1 MEKSYKMQQTNY
13 HYRKEAKSL
22 NTVLT
27 YNVHFIPNDKSESS
41 LFIENSL
48 VNLLLATTYSEALE
62 FKIND
67 SAVTFLCHLSQLS
80 IQ

>member
-1 MEKSYKMQQTNY
+1 M
-13 HYRKEAKSL
+13 
-22 NTVLT
+22 
-27 YNVHFIPNDKSESS
+27 FILYQMRESS
-41 LFIENSL
+41 LFIENLL

>member
-1 MEKSYKMQQTNY
+1 MCILYQMT
-13 HYRKEAKSL
+13 
-22 NTVLT
+22 
-27 YNVHFIPNDKSESS
+27 ESS